1 MNYLKIT
8 DYDGRV
14 YCGGNQSWFD
24 DVVMINSGCGIVAA
38 LDNVLLASGIDHISK
53 SDYKDLLTAASKTVR
68 PRMFPFKV
76 KQRKIFGGT
85 FMGSF
90 GVTFGILRRKAVK
103 LAAGRGLDIKV
114 RVFRT
119 GHAAK
124 VTAALKE
131 GRPVIML
138 ITAPLKNLRMYWEV
152 EPKNVSHQGFHWVT
166 IIDEDDV
173 NYIVSSWGERYLIPK
188 EDVNKVSVLV
198 RFALLDIRK
207 N

>member
-1 MNYLKIT
+1 
-8 DYDGRV
+8 
-14 YCGGNQSWFD
+14 
-24 DVVMINSGCGIVAA
+24 
-38 LDNVLLASGIDHISK
+38 
-53 SDYKDLLTAASKTVR
+53 
-68 PRMFPFKV
+68 
-76 KQRKIFGGT
+76 
-85 FMGSF
+85 MGSF

-103 LAAGRGLDIKV
+103 LAAGRDLDIKV

-138 ITAPLKNLRMYWEV
+138 ITAPFKNLRMYWEV

-166 IIDEDDV
+166 IIDEDEV

-198 RFALLDIRK
+198 RFAMLDIKGR
-207 N
+207 